1 MSFHRTAELAAD
13 PRVARGLSVQLA
25 ERRAR
30 IDAGDAPLGWKLAFG
45 TPATMERLGTAAPLI
60 GYLMRSRLIEG
71 DAGFA
76 VGGWTNPVLEPEVA
90 AHVGDDGEIAALGP
104 AFELA
109 DIDPP
114 PEDPEAILAGNAFHR
129 AVMVGRA
136 APGASPAELSGRIRR
151 SRGET
156 QIVTDVQ
163 AANGEIVPLV
173 RHVADLLPAFG
184 EALRPGDVVICGSI
198 VAPPLPAAPGDDVE
212 YELEPLGGISIRLT
226 A

>member
-25 ERRAR
+25 ARRAR

-129 AVMVGRA
+129 AVMVGPA

-151 SRGET
+151 SAGET
-156 QIVTDVQ
+156 QIVADVQ
-163 AANGEIVPLV
+163 AANEMLNAARGMGLDRNDFVV
-173 RHVADLLPAFG
+173 VHRVYR
-184 EALRPGDVVICGSI
+184 ALAG
-198 VAPPLPAAPGDDVE
+198 A
-212 YELEPLGGISIRLT
+212 EL
-226 A
+226 